1 MRRLMEW
8 FHRFS
13 ILKKLIVVF
22 LVVFILLGVSSTY
35 ITQRKVY
42 DVLVERTAEGNLDKL
57 ETSGLRVVDMVRR
70 GADVLIGLRINK
82 NLQSALG
89 KTDLSPNDLIDNMY
103 LINDVMLEY
112 SFQLMNIECKT
123 ALVSNYGSVYAT
135 WEMIDLDSLDVLVE
149 KYDEFESSGLYGTPL
164 YRRMEK
170 DLPLSSND
178 EERYHLTFMLPVMNA
193 KNTERLGMLVL
204 AVPQSYVQKY
214 INFDDL
220 ELHSTFLVD
229 EEGNVISGEEPD
241 RIGMPASELL
251 GRNLPENGKGYFY
264 AGRRDEYFVSY
275 CKIEN
280 LNWYVVDV
288 MENKSLRQQ
297 ANQAAMNA
305 AAAIPVSIVFAMVF
319 LYFLARSITRPL
331 KKLSERMVEQDYM
344 VLVKGNREYGK
355 NEIRML
361 EGSFRIMM
369 EKLDELMEE
378 NLRKEREKRET
389 EVKALQSQIR
399 PHFLFNTLN
408 TIKCAILNENKDKAA
423 DMIYS
428 LIMLLHL
435 TVVRGDELVS
445 LKMELEGTG
454 YYLDLVKLRH
464 GLQIRVEYGIEPG
477 LEEFKLP
484 KLLLQPLVEN
494 SVLHGF
500 LGKKDGWVLRIRAG
514 VSGGFLFIRVEDNG
528 VGLAEKKEDRPVNK
542 LGFSGIGVD
551 NVEKRMKL
559 YWGEESCLR
568 LYRSEDGWTVCE
580 MKLCSWTGSLEQKRE
595 GSNDEDSCAGG

>member
-1 MRRLMEW
+1 MGKLFGW
-8 FHRFS
+8 FDRFS

-22 LVVFILLGVSSTY
+22 LVVFILLGVSSTF

-42 DVLVERTAEGNLDKL
+42 DVLVEKTAEGNLDKL
-57 ETSGLRVVDMVRR
+57 ETSGLRVMDLVRR

-82 NLQSALG
+82 NLQGALG
-89 KTDLSPNDLIDNMY
+89 KKDLSPNDLIDNMY
-103 LINDVMLEY
+103 MINDVMLEY

-135 WEMIDLDSLDVLVE
+135 WEMIDLDSLDVLVG
-149 KYDEFESSGLYGTPL
+149 KYEEFAVSGISGSPL

-170 DLPLSSND
+170 DLPLSTGD

-220 ELHSTFLVD
+220 DLHSTFLVD
-229 EEGNVISGEEPD
+229 EYGNVISDEEVE
-241 RIGMPASELL
+241 RIGMPAAELM
-251 GRNLPENGKGYFY
+251 GTSLPDKAKGYFY
-264 AGRRDEYFVSY
+264 AGDKDRYFVSY

-288 MENKSLRQQ
+288 MENKALKQQ

-305 AAAIPVSIVFAMVF
+305 AAAIPVSVVLALVF
-319 LYFLARSITRPL
+319 LYFLARSITKPL
-331 KKLSERMVEQDYM
+331 KSLSERMVEQDYM
-344 VLVKGNREYGK
+344 VLVKGSRKYGR

-361 EGSFRIMM
+361 EESFRIMM

-389 EVKALQSQIR
+389 EIKALQSQIR

-408 TIKCAILNENKDKAA
+408 TIKCSILNENKDKAA
-423 DMIYS
+423 DLIYS

-435 TVVRGDELVS
+435 TVVRGDEMVS
-445 LKMELEGTG
+445 LKMELEGIG
-454 YYLDLVKLRH
+454 YYLDIVKLRH
-464 GLQIRVEYGIEPG
+464 GLQIQVEYDIGPG
-477 LEEFKLP
+477 LEEFRLP
-484 KLLLQPLVEN
+484 KLLLQPLAEN

-500 LGKKDGWVLRIRAG
+500 VGKKAGWMLRIRAYVEDG
-514 VSGGFLFIRVEDNG
+514 ILFIRVEDNG
-528 VGLAEKKEDRPVNK
+528 VGLEKAKEERHVSK

-559 YWGEESCLR
+559 YWGEASNMR
-568 LYRSEDGWTVCE
+568 LFRSEGWTVCE
-580 MKLCSWTGSLEQKRE
+580 MNLGSWEAVLQAPSKV
-595 GSNDEDSCAGG
+595 